1 MPLDLFGHFSPLR
14 GDALEGGPG
23 FPIGRPLCLSVGLD
37 RLRAILLRSRHRLL
51 PDMLR
56 SENKPLGQRRG
67 SDLDIDFP
75 SVTRDYAG

>member
-1 MPLDLFGHFSPLR
+1 
-14 GDALEGGPG
+14 
-23 FPIGRPLCLSVGLD
+23 
-37 RLRAILLRSRHRLL
+37 
-51 PDMLR
+51 MLR